1 MGHELVWL
9 IVVIAAIL
17 IIAIVVVGLVVR
29 SQRKPFA
36 TRPVP
41 SELLSTYETRIP
53 EIEMMFV
60 NQPREALAAAKMLVD
75 DMFTRMGYPAR
86 MHPSER
92 IRDIRAFNREHAQRY
107 SLAARIKENASTEEM
122 RRALQGQLDIARS
135 VLGETR
141 KAYTTTATDEQRGR
155 ELAG

>member
-1 MGHELVWL
+1 MSHELVWL
-9 IVVIAAIL
+9 IVVIAAIVIL
-17 IIAIVVVGLVVR
+17 AIVVIGFVVR
-29 SQRKPFA
+29 SRRKPFE

-41 SELLSTYETRIP
+41 GELLSAYETRIP

-75 DMFTRMGYPAR
+75 DMYTRMGYPAR

-92 IRDIRAFNREHAQRY
+92 IRDIRAFNREHARRY

-122 RRALQGQLDIARS
+122 RRALQAQLDIARS
-135 VLGETR
+135 IIGEGR
-141 KAYTTTATDEQRGR
+141 KSYTTPTPDERTGR